1 MMKSASPRGRTPI
14 CHYDPTI
21 YDRAVSAYRRRIRE
35 EPDIPFDDLVYLLA
49 ESVSDAQTKLDAN
62 TAEVLKTL
70 AETEVDVVPRLT
82 RTVGDDGSVTT
93 DTAPTKPR
101 SLLELGFTP
110 SRYQFS
116 EATVEIGVD
125 ISVAEHETR
134 DVEREGR
141 TVGLRAG
148 TYEVTEQRR
157 YDRNVEANARLTA
170 RLEPAPLPIDLGPV
184 EDRTDTSEEDDA
196 D

>member
-1 MMKSASPRGRTPI
+1 MPLRPHDLRSRSIAPRGQ
-14 CHYDPTI
+14 
-21 YDRAVSAYRRRIRE
+21 VRE
-35 EPDIPFDDLVYLLA
+35 EPDIPFGDLVYLLA

-62 TAEVLKTL
+62 TAETFETL

-82 RTVGDDGSVTT
+82 RTVEDDGTVTT
-93 DTAPTKPR
+93 DTAPAEPR

-116 EATVEIGVD
+116 EATVEVGID
-125 ISVAEHETR
+125 ISVAEHEQR
-134 DVEREGR
+134 DAETEGR
-141 TVGLRAG
+141 EIGLRAG

-170 RLEPAPLPIDLGPV
+170 RLEPTPLPINLEPA
-184 EDRTDTSEEDDA
+184 ENRPDTTGEDDA

>member
-1 MMKSASPRGRTPI
+1 MPLRPHDLRSRSIA
-14 CHYDPTI
+14 H
-21 YDRAVSAYRRRIRE
+21 RRRIRE
-35 EPDIPFDDLVYLLA
+35 EPDVPFDDLVYLLA

-82 RTVGDDGSVTT
+82 RTVEDDGTVTT
-93 DTAPTKPR
+93 TTAPAEPR
-101 SLLELGFTP
+101 SLLALGFTP

-116 EATVEIGVD
+116 EATVEIGID

-141 TVGLRAG
+141 TIGLRAG
-148 TYEVTEQRR
+148 TYEVTEGRR
-157 YDRNVEANARLTA
+157 YDREIESNARLTA
-170 RLEPAPLPIDLGPV
+170 RLEPTPLPIDLGPI
-184 EDRTDTSEEDDA
+184 EDRNGTNEEDDA